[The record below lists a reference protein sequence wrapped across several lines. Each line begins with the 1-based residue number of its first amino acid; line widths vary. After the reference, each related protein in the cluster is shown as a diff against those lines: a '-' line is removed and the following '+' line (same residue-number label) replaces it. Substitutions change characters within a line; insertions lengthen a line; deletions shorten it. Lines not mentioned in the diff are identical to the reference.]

1 MKKQFETPEIKPIY
15 TKESVVVVHDDAGL
29 PSIMVKVENTAPSKE
44 LADPM
49 FIVRGQEY
57 REIYLSQ
64 FLNNTFEDR
73 AYSLPFVDPRAFIS
87 MDEAIAA
94 CRAKG
99 PKWHLLTVPEWNYI
113 IRNTHAG
120 IHGNTDFG
128 NYHGDQSEHG
138 IRSDYDRT
146 MTGTGPASWF
156 HNGDKKTG
164 IADVMGNVWKIIAGL
179 RLRRGVLEYM
189 ENNDAAAP
197 DADLSFESQE
207 FKPVLVNG
215 LPVKIGPNDE
225 GVMCITTGEVG
236 GYDAVERNEVK
247 IELSEVPQILKEL
260 GIITDNMD
268 SSEEWFAADAEL
280 DEAVLFGGGG
290 CSYTSGAGPSAL
302 YLGNPRSSVN
312 APLGF
317 FSACLGDLYIR

>member
-1 MKKQFETPEIKPIY
+1 MKKQFEKPEIKPIY

-64 FLNNTFEDR
+64 FLNSTVEDR
-73 AYSLPFVDPRAFIS
+73 AYSLPFADPRAFIS

-120 IHGNTDFG
+120 IHGNTNFG
-128 NYHGDQSEHG
+128 NYHGDQSERG
-138 IRSDYDRT
+138 IRSDYGRT

-164 IADVMGNVWKIIAGL
+164 IADVVGNVWKIIAGL

-215 LPVKIGPNDE
+215 YPVHIGLNDE
-225 GVMCITTGEVG
+225 GSLCITTDEVD
-236 GYDAVERNEVK
+236 GYAAEERKEVV
-247 IELSEVPQILKEL
+247 IDFAEVPQILKDL
-260 GIITDNMD
+260 GIVTDNMD

-280 DEAVLFGGGG
+280 DEAVLFGGGCYG
-290 CSYTSGAGPSAL
+290 DTSYAGPSAL
-302 YLGNPRSSVN
+302 SLYDARSLVN
-312 APLGF
+312 SGIGF

>member
-87 MDEAIAA
+87 MDDAIAA

-120 IHGNTDFG
+120 IHGNTNFG
-128 NYHGDQSEHG
+128 NYHGNTDERG
-138 IRSDYDRT
+138 KRSDYGRT
-146 MTGTGPASWF
+146 LTGTGPASWF

-164 IADVMGNVWKIIAGL
+164 IADVVGNVWKIIAGL

-207 FKPVLVNG
+207 LKPVLVNG

-247 IELSEVPQILKEL
+247 IELSEVPQILKDL
-260 GIITDNMD
+260 GIITDNMET
-268 SSEEWFAADAEL
+268 SEEWFAADAEL
-280 DEAVLFGGGG
+280 DEAVLFGGG
-290 CSYTSGAGPSAL
+290 SYYSTSDAGPSAL
-302 YLGNPRSSVN
+302 GLGDARSNVYTN
-312 APLGF
+312 IGF

>member
-64 FLNNTFEDR
+64 FLNSTVEDR
-73 AYSLPFVDPRAFIS
+73 AYSLPFADPRAFIN

-94 CRAKG
+94 CRVKG

-120 IHGNTDFG
+120 IHGNTNFG
-128 NYHGDQSEHG
+128 NYHGDQSERG

-164 IADVMGNVWKIIAGL
+164 IADVVGNVWKIIAGL

-215 LPVKIGPNDE
+215 YPVHIGLNDE
-225 GVMCITTGEVG
+225 GSLCITTDKVDGYAAEERKEVVV
-236 GYDAVERNEVK
+236 DFA
-247 IELSEVPQILKEL
+247 EVPQILKDL
-260 GIITDNMD
+260 GIVTDNMD

-290 CSYTSGAGPSAL
+290 YSSTSYAGPSAL
-302 YLGNPRSSVN
+302 YLGYPRSGVFSN
-312 APLGF
+312 IGF

>member
-1 MKKQFETPEIKPIY
+1 MKKQFEKPEIKPIY

-138 IRSDYDRT
+138 IRSDYGRT

-179 RLRRGVLEYM
+179 RLRRGALEYM

-236 GYDAVERNEVK
+236 GYDAVERN
-247 IELSEVPQILKEL
+247 
-260 GIITDNMD
+260 
-268 SSEEWFAADAEL
+268 
-280 DEAVLFGGGG
+280 
-290 CSYTSGAGPSAL
+290 
-302 YLGNPRSSVN
+302 
-312 APLGF
+312 
-317 FSACLGDLYIR
+317 

>member
-1 MKKQFETPEIKPIY
+1 MKKQFEKPEIKPIY
-15 TKESVVVVHDDAGL
+15 TKESVVIVHDDAGV

-64 FLNNTFEDR
+64 FLNSTVEDR
-73 AYSLPFVDPRAFIS
+73 AYSLPFADPRAFIS

-128 NYHGDQSEHG
+128 NYHGDQSERG
-138 IRSDYDRT
+138 IRSDYGRT

-207 FKPVLVNG
+207 FKPVLMNG

-247 IELSEVPQILKEL
+247 IELSEVPQILKDL
-260 GIITDNMD
+260 GIVTDNMD

-280 DEAVLFGGGG
+280 DEAVLFGGG
-290 CSYTSGAGPSAL
+290 SYNSTSYAGPSAL
-302 YLGNPRSSVN
+302 DLLSARSNVL
-312 APLGF
+312 AYVGV

>member
-64 FLNNTFEDR
+64 FLNSTVEDR
-73 AYSLPFVDPRAFIS
+73 AYSLPFADPRAFIS

-120 IHGNTDFG
+120 IHGNTNFG
-128 NYHGDQSEHG
+128 KYHGDATEHG
-138 IRSDYDRT
+138 SSVNHGRT
-146 MTGTGPASWF
+146 LTGTGPASWF

-164 IADVMGNVWKIIAGL
+164 IADVVGNVWKIIAGL

-215 LPVKIGPNDE
+215 YPVHIGLNDE
-225 GVMCITTGEVG
+225 GSLCITTDEVD
-236 GYDAVERNEVK
+236 GYAAEERKEVVVDFA
-247 IELSEVPQILKEL
+247 EAPQILKDL
-260 GIITDNMD
+260 GIVTDNMD

-280 DEAVLFGGGG
+280 DEAVLFGGG
-290 CSYTSGAGPSAL
+290 SYGSASNAGPSAL
-302 YLGNPRSSVN
+302 YLSHVRSNVH
-312 APLGF
+312 AYIGF
-317 FSACLGDLYIR
+317 FSACLGELYIR

>member
-15 TKESVVVVHDDAGL
+15 TKESVVVVHDAAGL
-29 PSIMVKVENTAPSKE
+29 PSIMVKVENTAPSKD

-113 IRNTHAG
+113 IRNTRAG

-138 IRSDYDRT
+138 IRSDYGRT

-215 LPVKIGPNDE
+215 YPVHIGLNDE
-225 GVMCITTGEVG
+225 DSLCITTDEVD
-236 GYDAVERNEVK
+236 GYDAVERKEV
-247 IELSEVPQILKEL
+247 IVDFAEVPQILKDL
-260 GIITDNMD
+260 GIVTDNMET
-268 SSEEWFAADAEL
+268 SEEWFAADAEL
-280 DEAVLFGGGG
+280 DEAVLFGGGS
-290 CSYTSGAGPSAL
+290 CHHTSYAGPSAL
-302 YLGNPRSSVN
+302 YLSNVRSYVY
-312 APLGF
+312 AFIGF

>member
-15 TKESVVVVHDDAGL
+15 TKESIVVVHDDAGL

-138 IRSDYDRT
+138 IRSDYGRT

-164 IADVMGNVWKIIAGL
+164 IADVVGNVWKIIAGL

-247 IELSEVPQILKEL
+247 IELSEVPQILKDL
-260 GIITDNMD
+260 GIITDNMET
-268 SSEEWFAADAEL
+268 SEEWFAADVEL
-280 DEAVLFGGGG
+280 DEAVLFGGGS
-290 CSYTSGAGPSAL
+290 CSHTSNAGPSAL
-302 YLGNPRSSVN
+302 DLSDARSNVHTHV
-312 APLGF
+312 GF

>member
-15 TKESVVVVHDDAGL
+15 TKESVVIVHDDAGV

-64 FLNNTFEDR
+64 FLNSIFRGR
-73 AYSLPFVDPRAFIS
+73 ACSLPFVDPKAYIS
-87 MDEAIAA
+87 MDDAIAA

-99 PKWHLLTVPEWNYI
+99 PEWHLLTVPEWNYI

-128 NYHGDQSEHG
+128 TYHDDSNENGVPG
-138 IRSDYDRT
+138 GYGRT
-146 MTGTGPASWF
+146 LTGSGPASWF
-156 HNGDKKTG
+156 HNGDIKTG
-164 IADVMGNVWKIIAGL
+164 IADVVGNVWKIIAGL

-247 IELSEVPQILKEL
+247 IELSEVPQILKDL
-260 GIITDNMD
+260 GIITDNMET
-268 SSEEWFAADAEL
+268 SEEWFAADAEL
-280 DEAVLFGGGG
+280 DEAVLFGGGSFYG
-290 CSYTSGAGPSAL
+290 TSNAGPSAL
-302 YLGNPRSSVN
+302 YLLYARSYVHTCF
-312 APLGF
+312 GF

>member
-87 MDEAIAA
+87 MDDAIAA

-113 IRNTHAG
+113 IRNTHAE

-138 IRSDYDRT
+138 IRSDYGRT

-236 GYDAVERNEVK
+236 RYDAVERNEVK
-247 IELSEVPQILKEL
+247 IELSEVPQILKDL
-260 GIITDNMD
+260 GIITDNMET
-268 SSEEWFAADAEL
+268 SEEWFAADAEL

-290 CSYTSGAGPSAL
+290 YNNSSHAGPSAL
-302 YLGNPRSSVN
+302 RLGHARSHVYTG
-312 APLGF
+312 LGF

>member
-64 FLNNTFEDR
+64 FLNSTVEDR
-73 AYSLPFVDPRAFIS
+73 AYSLPFADPRAFIS

-128 NYHGDQSEHG
+128 TYHGDSNESG
-138 IRSDYDRT
+138 LPGGYGRT
-146 MTGTGPASWF
+146 LTGSGPASWF
-156 HNGDKKTG
+156 HNGDIKTG
-164 IADVMGNVWKIIAGL
+164 IADVVGNVWKIIAGL

-215 LPVKIGPNDE
+215 YPVHIGLNDE
-225 GVMCITTGEVG
+225 GSLCITTDEVD
-236 GYDAVERNEVK
+236 GYDAVERKEVV
-247 IELSEVPQILKEL
+247 IDFAEVPQILKDL
-260 GIITDNMD
+260 GIVTDNMD

-280 DEAVLFGGGG
+280 DEAVLFGGG
-290 CSYTSGAGPSAL
+290 SYYYASLAGPSAL
-302 YLGNPRSSVN
+302 YLYRVRSHVH
-312 APLGF
+312 AYVGF

>member
-15 TKESVVVVHDDAGL
+15 TKESIVVVHDDAGL

-64 FLNNTFEDR
+64 FLNSTVKDR
-73 AYSLPFVDPRAFIS
+73 AYSLPFADPRVFIS
-87 MDEAIAA
+87 MDKAIAA

-113 IRNTHAG
+113 NRKTHAG
-120 IHGNTDFG
+120 IHGNTNFG
-128 NYHGDQSEHG
+128 NYHGNTDERGS
-138 IRSDYDRT
+138 RSDYGRT
-146 MTGTGPASWF
+146 LTGTGPASWF

-164 IADVMGNVWKIIAGL
+164 IADVVGNVWKIIAGL
-179 RLRRGVLEYM
+179 RLRCGVLEYM

-197 DADLSFESQE
+197 DADLSCESQE

-215 LPVKIGPNDE
+215 LPVKIGLNDK

-236 GYDAVERNEVK
+236 GYNVVERNEVK
-247 IELSEVPQILKEL
+247 IELSEVPQILKAL
-260 GIITDNMD
+260 GIVTDNMD
-268 SSEEWFAADAEL
+268 SSEELFAADAEL
-280 DEAVLFGGGG
+280 DEAVLFGGG
-290 CSYTSGAGPSAL
+290 CYNNTSDAGPSAL
-302 YLGNPRSSVN
+302 YLYNARSCASTYI
-312 APLGF
+312 GF

>member
-64 FLNNTFEDR
+64 FLNSTVEDR
-73 AYSLPFVDPRAFIS
+73 AYSLPFADPRAFIN

-120 IHGNTDFG
+120 IHGNTNFG
-128 NYHGDQSEHG
+128 NYHGNTDERG
-138 IRSDYDRT
+138 IRSDYGRT

-164 IADVMGNVWKIIAGL
+164 IADVVGNVWKIIAGL

-215 LPVKIGPNDE
+215 YPVHIGLNDE
-225 GVMCITTGEVG
+225 GSLCITTDEVD
-236 GYDAVERNEVK
+236 GYAAEERKEVVVDFA
-247 IELSEVPQILKEL
+247 EVPQILKDL
-260 GIITDNMD
+260 GIVTDNMD

-280 DEAVLFGGGG
+280 DEAVLFGGG
-290 CSYTSGAGPSAL
+290 CCNNTSRAGPSAL
-302 YLGNPRSSVN
+302 HLYYPRSYVG
-312 APLGF
+312 AHIGF

>member
-64 FLNNTFEDR
+64 FLNSTVEDR

-87 MDEAIAA
+87 MDDAIAA

-138 IRSDYDRT
+138 IRSDYGRT

-207 FKPVLVNG
+207 FKPVLVNS
-215 LPVKIGPNDE
+215 LPVKIGPNDK

-247 IELSEVPQILKEL
+247 IELSEVPQILKDL
-260 GIITDNMD
+260 GIITDNMET
-268 SSEEWFAADAEL
+268 SEEWFAADAEL
-280 DEAVLFGGGG
+280 DEAVLFGGG
-290 CSYTSGAGPSAL
+290 SFNNTSCAGPSAL
-302 YLGNPRSSVN
+302 SLLNPRSYVYS
-312 APLGF
+312 LIGF

>member
-64 FLNNTFEDR
+64 FLNNTFENR

-138 IRSDYDRT
+138 IRSDYGRT

-247 IELSEVPQILKEL
+247 IELSEVPQILKDL
-260 GIITDNMD
+260 GIITDNMET
-268 SSEEWFAADAEL
+268 SEEWFAADAEL
-280 DEAVLFGGGG
+280 DEAVLFGGG
-290 CSYTSGAGPSAL
+290 CCFNASYAGLSAL
-302 YLGNPRSSVN
+302 SLLHARSGVLASI
-312 APLGF
+312 GF

>member
-138 IRSDYDRT
+138 IRSDYGRT

-247 IELSEVPQILKEL
+247 IELSEVPQILKDL
-260 GIITDNMD
+260 GIITDNMET
-268 SSEEWFAADAEL
+268 SEEWFAADAEL
-280 DEAVLFGGGG
+280 DEAVLLGGGG
-290 CSYTSGAGPSAL
+290 YGHTSGAGPSAL
-302 YLGNPRSSVN
+302 SLYGVRSYVF
-312 APLGF
+312 ADVGF

>member
-113 IRNTHAG
+113 IRNTHDG

-128 NYHGDQSEHG
+128 NYHGDQSERG
-138 IRSDYDRT
+138 IRSDYGRT

-247 IELSEVPQILKEL
+247 IELSEVPQILKDL
-260 GIITDNMD
+260 GIITDNMET
-268 SSEEWFAADAEL
+268 SEEWFAADAEL
-280 DEAVLFGGGG
+280 DEAVLFGGG
-290 CSYTSGAGPSAL
+290 SFHSTSDAGPSAL
-302 YLGNPRSSVN
+302 YLHHARSNVL
-312 APLGF
+312 AGLGF

>member
-15 TKESVVVVHDDAGL
+15 TKESVVIVHDDAGL

-138 IRSDYDRT
+138 IRSDYGRT
-146 MTGTGPASWF
+146 MTGTGPTSWF
-156 HNGDKKTG
+156 HNGDKETG

-207 FKPVLVNG
+207 FEPVLVNG

-247 IELSEVPQILKEL
+247 IELSEVPQILKDL
-260 GIITDNMD
+260 GIITDNMET
-268 SSEEWFAADAEL
+268 SEEWFAADAEL
-280 DEAVLFGGGG
+280 DEAVLFGGGSCG
-290 CSYTSGAGPSAL
+290 GTSYAGPSAL
-302 YLGNPRSSVN
+302 NLLYPRSGVY
-312 APLGF
+312 AGIGF

>member
-128 NYHGDQSEHG
+128 NYHGNTDERG
-138 IRSDYDRT
+138 IRSDYGRT

-164 IADVMGNVWKIIAGL
+164 IADVVGNVWKIIAGL

-215 LPVKIGPNDE
+215 YPVHIGLNDE
-225 GVMCITTGEVG
+225 GSLCITTDEVD
-236 GYDAVERNEVK
+236 GYAAEERKEVVVDFA
-247 IELSEVPQILKEL
+247 EVPQILKDL
-260 GIITDNMD
+260 GIVTDNMD

-280 DEAVLFGGGG
+280 DEAVLFGGG
-290 CSYTSGAGPSAL
+290 SYADTSHAGPSAL
-302 YLGNPRSSVN
+302 NLCNPRSSMY
-312 APLGF
+312 ASIGF

>member
-15 TKESVVVVHDDAGL
+15 TKESVVVVHDAAGL

-138 IRSDYDRT
+138 IRSDYGRT

-236 GYDAVERNEVK
+236 GYDAVERNKVK
-247 IELSEVPQILKEL
+247 IELSEVPQILKDL
-260 GIITDNMD
+260 GIITDNMET
-268 SSEEWFAADAEL
+268 SEEWFAADVEL
-280 DEAVLFGGGG
+280 DEAVLFGGG
-290 CSYTSGAGPSAL
+290 SYNNLSSAGPSAL
-302 YLGNPRSSVN
+302 GLYGARSYVHTYI
-312 APLGF
+312 GF